1 MTQARHESGSG
12 DAIKQ
17 ATHPAVVISGVE
29 RTLRTGV
36 EAIASVLV
44 LVEILVLFVGVA
56 ARFGFHDP
64 IVWLDELASILF
76 LWLAMFG
83 SVIALQRD
91 EHMALRAIV
100 GRISPAK
107 SVLVQS
113 LVWGTTALFLLMIL
127 PSAYDY
133 AADERLIQTP
143 ALGVHDTFRAAA
155 VVSGVALMLLTA
167 MSRLLRFGWRPLA
180 VTIGILTILVV
191 GLHFAAPYLRAV
203 GSWNLLFFFV
213 ILLGAAVALSVP
225 IGFAFGVATVAYL
238 KALTFTPLTL
248 VVSRMDEGMSSRRST
263 GVASVEYF
271 SMAPKEILIC
281 CKRRPHLASA
291 PLYSAE
297 VEGGRETRPK
307 IATPADR
314 KNVRRRRTYG
324 GNHASHCDIRSGLR
338 SSRAL
343 HGRAAHGE
351 GRWPRRRE
359 RARRR
364 ASENPDI

>member
-191 GLHFAAPYLRAV
+191 GLHFGAV
-203 GSWNLLFFFV
+203 
-213 ILLGAAVALSVP
+213 
-225 IGFAFGVATVAYL
+225 
-238 KALTFTPLTL
+238 FT
-248 VVSRMDEGMSSRRST
+248 
-263 GVASVEYF
+263 
-271 SMAPKEILIC
+271 
-281 CKRRPHLASA
+281 
-291 PLYSAE
+291 
-297 VEGGRETRPK
+297 
-307 IATPADR
+307 
-314 KNVRRRRTYG
+314 
-324 GNHASHCDIRSGLR
+324 
-338 SSRAL
+338 
-343 HGRAAHGE
+343 
-351 GRWPRRRE
+351 RRRE
-359 RARRR
+359 LESPFLFRNLARCRGGFVGPYRLCLRSRHGRLSQSADIHAAHARRF
-364 ASENPDI
+364 SHG